1 MVQMIKNFIG
11 GLFKPKQEVLVVPNQ
26 PRYVSK
32 RHIHGVPHLIKKH

>member
-11 GLFKPKQEVLVVPNQ
+11 GLFKPKQEVLVIPDQ